1 MCALLHYKLFSNN
14 HPSHPHQQWRAKA
27 RTCQGIYFLHFRWRR
42 VEGGG
47 GAVNEFDD
55 HFVCVTRT
63 KLRFDLWLFL
73 LSSVGLY
80 ILLRSPVLLS
90 QFSKKARLWWHDREV
105 SSQRNNFPAT
115 DMEPSCCIIALNLIW
130 NCNLR
135 RFSSFSVSCVP
146 AFVSLSLWPRILAKL
161 SSAYSAGSAVQRPSV
176 VALRNYSPPWLVW
189 IVKLKCCRFNNNN
202 KFHCASTLAMLHQ
215 QQTFRQLKHFQ
226 TAPHHH
232 LLISSS
238 GARKWSHCLE
248 WIKL

>member
-1 MCALLHYKLFSNN
+1 MLCCTINYFRTTIHRILINSEEQKHE
-14 HPSHPHQQWRAKA
+14 RA
-27 RTCQGIYFLHFRWRR
+27 REFIFYTL
-42 VEGGG
+42 EGEELKEEGVQ
-47 GAVNEFDD
+47 VNEFDD

-90 QFSKKARLWWHDREV
+90 QFPKKARLWWHDREV
-105 SSQRNNFPAT
+105 SSWRNNFPAT

-161 SSAYSAGSAVQRPSV
+161 SSAYSAGSATSFRCRSQKLFSSV
-176 VALRNYSPPWLVW
+176 VGLNS
-189 IVKLKCCRFNNNN
+189 
-202 KFHCASTLAMLHQ
+202 
-215 QQTFRQLKHFQ
+215 
-226 TAPHHH
+226 
-232 LLISSS
+232 
-238 GARKWSHCLE
+238 
-248 WIKL
+248 